1 MTLVD
6 FAAATVV
13 FPLSVISGIWLARW
27 LKGQIKEGTS

>member
-13 FPLSVISGIWLARW
+13 FPLSVISGVWLARW
-27 LKGQIKEGTS
+27 LKSQIREGAS